1 MYDSTPLA
9 SLWGKEILKKWRC
22 VKMYASRHDGMES
35 SICRSR
41 NTGVTDPVHRGFL
54 VPVHDRF
61 RFLSVLNSD
70 CLFLV
75 FFSILVSKNFTFQKY
90 ILPTK
95 SQIVRLLQKL
105 LGWEIFSF
113 FLSFF
118 LLFSSLLFSS
128 LLFSSLLSLS
138 LFLSF
143 FLPPS
148 LCIVFHLYSCLV
160 FHKPLFLS
168 PYSSLGSVENWLCC
182 CCSKGSWPSPWNPLV
197 FLDHVDVLHLPVLWS
212 AYQHSNWTWISAYT
226 SGLASFGMV
235 GAWQPFLITLGPH
248 HCLIPTEPLPHFP
261 SCPWPSK
268 PHARPGGSQSSCFH
282 LLLLRSETFWVLSS
296 AQANE
301 EHYRKAKPCSPS

>member
-1 MYDSTPLA
+1 METFLAQQVSVDLLLSPYYRRNCKTKTNCKTKDVSMYDSTPLA

-118 LLFSSLLFSS
+118 SSLLFSSLLFSS
-128 LLFSSLLSLS
+128 LLFSLSLS
-138 LFLSF
+138 FFLSF
-143 FLPPS
+143 FPQVCA
-148 LCIVFHLYSCLV
+148 LCFFHFV
-160 FHKPLFLS
+160 LFLGTKDFFLM
-168 PYSSLGSVENWLCC
+168 SL
-182 CCSKGSWPSPWNPLV
+182 
-197 FLDHVDVLHLPVLWS
+197 
-212 AYQHSNWTWISAYT
+212 A
-226 SGLASFGMV
+226 
-235 GAWQPFLITLGPH
+235 
-248 HCLIPTEPLPHFP
+248 
-261 SCPWPSK
+261 
-268 PHARPGGSQSSCFH
+268 
-282 LLLLRSETFWVLSS
+282 
-296 AQANE
+296 
-301 EHYRKAKPCSPS
+301 